1 MPMEDPGE
9 VSRRR
14 ADLEAQLRAL
24 EERRDRL
31 EEQLATSRLENVHH
45 TEGTSA
51 SGVQESVLKTL
62 ETVLTAVQPILGMAA
77 SAREELIV
85 DRMEAVRGDDSSRV
99 DEATKLLDEIDT
111 VFRELTGA
119 VGQLNTLAE
128 TIRATSPRDAG
139 TASKEPRDG

>member
-1 MPMEDPGE
+1 M
-9 VSRRR
+9 
-14 ADLEAQLRAL
+14 Q
-24 EERRDRL
+24 
-31 EEQLATSRLENVHH
+31 
-45 TEGTSA
+45 
-51 SGVQESVLKTL
+51 TL

-85 DRMEAVRGDDSSRV
+85 DRMEAARGDDSSRV